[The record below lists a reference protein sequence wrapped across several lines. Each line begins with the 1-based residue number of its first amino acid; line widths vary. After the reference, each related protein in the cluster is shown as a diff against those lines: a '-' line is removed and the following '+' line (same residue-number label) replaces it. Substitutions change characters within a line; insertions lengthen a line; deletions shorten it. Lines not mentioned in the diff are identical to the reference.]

1 MKISFNE
8 FQKIYNKHLDVI
20 YKFWTAEMQANIA
33 KHNLG
38 WADTNFEDYLKKSV
52 KRFYIAYRN
61 IPSNTRTCCDIGGFW
76 GIYPIVLKELGY
88 DVVMTESMKFYDGG
102 FKKLFDYIEN
112 QGVKIIDIDPFMD
125 EFDKNLQF
133 DYVSV
138 MAVLEHIPH
147 SISFF
152 MKNILNIIG
161 DGGSLYIEVP
171 NIAYARKRIDLLF
184 GKSPLP
190 NIETI
195 YNSASPFI
203 GHHHEYSLAE
213 LKSLF
218 TMNDLK
224 INKIECYNYSM
235 EINVIKLLRYPL
247 SNMAF
252 LTIPSSREVLSVL
265 GQKLIENNKI

>member
-1 MKISFNE
+1 MKISFKE
-8 FQKIYNKHLDVI
+8 FQKIYNKHLAVI
-20 YKFWTAEMQANIA
+20 YSFWTAEMQTNIA

-38 WADTNFEDYLKKSV
+38 WADTNFEEYLKKSV
-52 KRFYIAYRN
+52 KRFYIAYKN
-61 IPSNTRTCCDIGGFW
+61 IPVNTKTCCDIGGFW

-88 DVVMTESMKFYDGG
+88 EVVMTESMKFYDDG
-102 FKKLFDYIEN
+102 FKKLFDYIEK

-125 EFDKNLQF
+125 EFDSTLKF
-133 DYVSV
+133 DYVSI

-147 SISFF
+147 SIAFF
-152 MKNILNIIG
+152 MKNIQNILVQ
-161 DGGSLYIEVP
+161 GGSLYIEVP

-203 GHHHEYSLAE
+203 GHHHEYSLSE

-218 TMNDLK
+218 TMNSLK
-224 INKIECYNYSM
+224 IIHVDCYNYTM
-235 EINVIKLLRYPL
+235 EISVIKLLRYPI
-247 SNMAF
+247 SNIAF
-252 LTIPSSREVLSVL
+252 ITIPSSREVLSVL
-265 GQKLIENNKI
+265 GVKSINNNKV